1 MSGAEWGSGRAA
13 VWANSWA
20 RESECFGIAREL
32 GHREGVSGV

>member
-20 RESECFGIAREL
+20 REFESFGISGEL
-32 GHREGVSGV
+32 GH